1 MLRNSE
7 WIKLPIGA
15 AVKGRLVLR
24 RERVTLGRRQANRRD
39 VMGAGAQVETIVSV
53 DRLSTL
59 VRAVFT
65 TRGMAEADA
74 AVMAHTVVAAERDGT
89 RSHGIQRIRGYVDSI
104 ECGWIDPKAEPVV
117 TRRATTVLGV
127 DGANGFAQIALA
139 RVRDELMG
147 LARQHGVAMGTVRN
161 SHHFAALWPDIEPFA
176 EARLIALTMVNSRP
190 WITAWDSMTR
200 VLGTNPVAFACPRAE
215 GGPVIW
221 DQASSRMSQGDV
233 LLHARVGKALPEGVG
248 VDAAGA
254 PCADANAVLESGAL
268 LPFGGAKGSSIA
280 FMVEVLVAGLGGGK
294 FGFEDDRSAFP
305 KATTSNTGQLFL
317 LVDPAV
323 NGDGFA
329 ARIEGLLAEMHGRG
343 VERFPADRRYA
354 ARRVAERVGVTVPT
368 DLLAELERYAGG

>member
-1 MLRNSE
+1 METVVSIE
-7 WIKLPIGA
+7 
-15 AVKGRLVLR
+15 RLTAL
-24 RERVTLGRRQANRRD
+24 VT
-39 VMGAGAQVETIVSV
+39 
-53 DRLSTL
+53 
-59 VRAVFT
+59 AVFT
-65 TRGMAEADA
+65 TRGMTEANA
-74 AVMAHTVVAAERDGT
+74 RTMAGTVVAAERDGT
-89 RSHGIQRIRGYVDSI
+89 RSHGIQRMRGYVDSI
-104 ECGWIDPKAEPVV
+104 ECGWINVHADPRV
-117 TRRATTVLGV
+117 RRTATSMLSV
-127 DGANGFAQIALA
+127 DADNGFAQIALA
-139 RVRDELMG
+139 QARAELMA
-147 LARQHGVAMGTVRN
+147 LAREHGVAIGAVRN

-176 EARLIALTMVNSRP
+176 EAGLIALTMVNSRP
-190 WITAWDSMTR
+190 WITAWDSTQR

-233 LLHARVGKALPEGVG
+233 LLHARAGKKLPEGVG

-254 PCADANAVLESGAL
+254 SCADANAVLESGAL

-323 NGDGFA
+323 NGDRFA
-329 ARIEGLLAEMHGRG
+329 TRIEGLLAEMRGRG

-354 ARRVAERVGVTVPT
+354 ARREAERVGVSVPA
-368 DLLAELERYAGG
+368 DLLAELERYAGGPL